1 MTSRRGHGRLITVN
15 LVHYINLRNGLKK
28 LILSNHQTPL
38 QSCLLHTIHTNSPL
52 LVLYHP
58 SRRAMMLAMLGTRL
72 ATLPRTLQDIP
83 MEEAVLEIMGTI
95 YPRNDRVTLSRN
107 MLGQWDTGQPT
118 RTRTKR
124 SVLLDYLVIEY
135 VAYFILHNSHWEI
148 K

>member
-1 MTSRRGHGRLITVN
+1 
-15 LVHYINLRNGLKK
+15 
-28 LILSNHQTPL
+28 
-38 QSCLLHTIHTNSPL
+38 
-52 LVLYHP
+52 
-58 SRRAMMLAMLGTRL
+58 MLAMLGTRL